1 MFCEHYALIFRE
13 QMSSFCSKEITKWVK
28 GIAKKEQ
35 RTKKKIHHV
44 MIRADKSFPNK
55 GLCQSVCLYV

>member
-28 GIAKKEQ
+28 GIAKKE
-35 RTKKKIHHV
+35 TKNEEENPPRH
-44 MIRADKSFPNK
+44 D
-55 GLCQSVCLYV
+55 